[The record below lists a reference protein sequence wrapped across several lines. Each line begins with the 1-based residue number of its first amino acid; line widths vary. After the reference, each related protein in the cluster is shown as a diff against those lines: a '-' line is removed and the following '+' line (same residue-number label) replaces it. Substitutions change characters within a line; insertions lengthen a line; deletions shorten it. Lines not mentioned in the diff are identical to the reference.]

1 MEKLKYHKY
10 NEDNITKFM
19 RNLKEKIKKDFI
31 GKGNVIPKF
40 QKNIKII
47 VSTIAISMSIFQFYT
62 GTFGLLTAMRQRSL
76 HLMFGLVLA
85 FLLYPISD
93 KRMDKSSGTPK
104 KIDILFILLSFF
116 GCGYMFIFYPQIAL
130 RPAMPTISDLVF
142 GGICTISIL
151 EATRRTVG
159 KTLPIIAIIFL
170 SYAYFGPYFPSFFAH
185 RAYSLGRIINQLYL
199 GPEGI
204 FGIPIGVS
212 ASFVYLFILFGSFL
226 GKSGLTVAFIEF
238 ASALAGKSAGG
249 PAKIAVIS
257 SGLMG
262 SISGSSVANVVATGA
277 FTIPL
282 MKKVGYDKNFA
293 GAVEAAASTGGQIL
307 PPVMGAAAF
316 IMAEFLNIS
325 YIKICMAAAI
335 PAIIY
340 FFSVGISV
348 HFRAKRIGLAG
359 ISETPNIK
367 TLLVRKAYL
376 FAPIIVIIY
385 FLVKGFTPLRAAV
398 MAIICSVI
406 TGLINRMTLRDILI
420 AMEEAAHNSV
430 TVVAACASAGIIIG
444 IVTLTGIGLKIAH
457 LVLSLSGGSIFFALV
472 LTMVASIIL
481 GMGLPTTAKY
491 IILVTIAGPA
501 LVTLGILPL
510 AAHLFVFYFGIFADV
525 TPPVALAAY
534 AATGISGGDS
544 FKTGLI
550 AFRLAIAG
558 FIVPYVFC
566 FDNGL
571 ILLNSSLTNIFILI
585 LTTVVGITLII
596 CVLEGYLITIS
607 KIYERILL
615 SIAAFLFLVAHN
627 NSISIAV
634 GILIVLV
641 VIYMQTRRIKYT
653 NKSKSV
659 YTGIKNNIY

>member
-1 MEKLKYHKY
+1 
-10 NEDNITKFM
+10 
-19 RNLKEKIKKDFI
+19 
-31 GKGNVIPKF
+31 
-40 QKNIKII
+40 
-47 VSTIAISMSIFQFYT
+47 MSIFQFYT

-85 FLLYPISD
+85 FLLYPVFN
-93 KRMDKSSGTPK
+93 KRTGKSSNISK
-104 KIDILFILLSFF
+104 KIDILFIILSFF

-130 RPAMPTISDLVF
+130 RPALPTISDIIF

-159 KTLPIIAIIFL
+159 KTLSIITIIFL
-170 SYAYFGPYFPSFFAH
+170 SYAYFGPYFPSFWAH
-185 RAYSLGRIINQLYL
+185 RAYSLERIINQLYL

-226 GKSGLTVAFIEF
+226 GKSGLTAVFIEF
-238 ASALAGKSAGG
+238 ASALAGKSVGG

-262 SISGSSVANVVATGA
+262 SISGSSVANVVSTGA

-282 MKKVGYDKNFA
+282 MKKIGYDKNFA

-325 YIKICMAAAI
+325 YIKICIAAAI

-340 FFSVGISV
+340 FLSVGISV
-348 HFRAKRIGLAG
+348 HFRAKRIGLVG

-367 TLLVRKAYL
+367 KLLVRKAYL
-376 FAPIIVIIY
+376 FTPVIVIIY
-385 FLVKGFTPLRAAV
+385 FLVRGFTPLRAAV

-444 IVTLTGIGLKIAH
+444 VVTLTGIGLKIAH
-457 LVLSLSGGSIFFALV
+457 LVLSLSGGNIFFALV

-510 AAHLFVFYFGIFADV
+510 AAHLFVFYCGIFADV

-585 LTTVVGITLII
+585 LTTIVGITLVISA
-596 CVLEGYLITIS
+596 LEGYLITIS
-607 KIYERILL
+607 KIYERMLL
-615 SIAAFLFLVAHN
+615 SLAAFLFLVAHN

-634 GILIVLV
+634 GILIVLLIV
-641 VIYMQTRRIKYT
+641 YVQTKRIKYT
-653 NKSKSV
+653 NKSKST
-659 YTGIKNNIY
+659 YMGIKNNIY